1 MLPDA
6 RDLSEILRTLTPEQE
21 KVARLYFGLGCR
33 RPHSAA
39 ETEEFGISP
48 VTIAGIL
55 EAAKKKLEDA
65 GITTQGLR
73 EPAGQELIARLGK
86 FPHHH
91 RHRRRRGC

>member
-6 RDLSEILRTLTPEQE
+6 GDLSQILRTLTPEQD
-21 KVARLYFGLGCR
+21 GLGCR

-39 ETEEFGISP
+39 EIAEEFGISP